1 MRRVIVA
8 IVALAVLAGS
18 CQQAAAKQAESVDK
32 NYDFAKVKTVL
43 VMAPRFSYDGF
54 DVSGNDNFVKY
65 PVSEKTIAA
74 MLDARKQKLPYLRYV
89 TLDYVAARIRTDHV
103 IAGDCPE
110 DPQEFSALVQREMS
124 KYADLVFTVD
134 IRDYGWFHEYRP
146 ACDKLETVYERV
158 RYGGRT
164 ADGKEFEG
172 WMEVPRTIVVH
183 YPAHYDIS
191 DSAAAR
197 FTLQDTRSGKIVWQF
212 TDTRTRNS
220 FAIGKS
226 YDRTGP
232 ESMMNRIFDA
242 AFEKIPLNA
251 VAR

>member
-1 MRRVIVA
+1 
-8 IVALAVLAGS
+8 
-18 CQQAAAKQAESVDK
+18 
-32 NYDFAKVKTVL
+32 
-43 VMAPRFSYDGF
+43 
-54 DVSGNDNFVKY
+54 
-65 PVSEKTIAA
+65 
-74 MLDARKQKLPYLRYV
+74 
-89 TLDYVAARIRTDHV
+89 
-103 IAGDCPE
+103 
-110 DPQEFSALVQREMS
+110 MS

-226 YDRTGP
+226 YDRTGRIDDEPHLRRRLRKNSP
-232 ESMMNRIFDA
+232 ERGGAITSRQ
-242 AFEKIPLNA
+242 AFFPALPDMLLVKAQQGGKQWGKPLRQLCKA
-251 VAR
+251 KPVRPASPSPARPSPARPPRRCPDSGRCRARSPTCAGRCRR